1 MELNKLIKI
10 KTNKAKRLGR
20 GESSG
25 KGKTSGKGNKG
36 QKARGRG
43 KIRLGFEG
51 GQLPLIKRLPFRRGV
66 GNSLAKKTLTITLD
80 QLSVFESG
88 DTVDITSLQS
98 KGLLNKASK
107 PDFIRIVA
115 KGEINKP
122 LNVAVKYTA
131 AAKEAIEK
139 AKGKVISPSEVK
151 KEKENA

>member
-1 MELNKLIKI
+1 MELNKIKKIKI
-10 KTNKAKRLGR
+10 RKDKRLGR

-36 QKARGRG
+36 QKSRGRG

-88 DTVDITSLQS
+88 DTVDIDSLKI
-98 KGLLNKASK
+98 KGLLQKSAK

-115 KGEINKP
+115 KGEINKA
-122 LNVAVKYTA
+122 LTVAVKYSV

-139 AKGKVISPSEVK
+139 AKGKVVLAQEVK
-151 KEKENA
+151 KENDNA